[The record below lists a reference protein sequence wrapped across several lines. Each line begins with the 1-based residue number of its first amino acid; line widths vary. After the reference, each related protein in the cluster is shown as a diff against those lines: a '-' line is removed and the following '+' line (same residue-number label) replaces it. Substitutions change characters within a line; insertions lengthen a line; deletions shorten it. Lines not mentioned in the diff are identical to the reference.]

1 MNFFVGRIFFA
12 IVLVLYPVLIFCA
25 LRFGEFSPRKLALL
39 LLLLVALRIFLFA
52 QHKHPSI
59 PVKEIGFTTIL
70 LLCGILTFSLDN
82 AKFLLFY
89 LGQYCMYLSECQ
101 QKEHQLP
108 NDVHKLQLKQKYMA
122 L

>member
-89 LGQYCMYLSECQ
+89 PVLVNSGMLCLFGATLFSS
-101 QKEHQLP
+101 
-108 NDVHKLQLKQKYMA
+108 
-122 L
+122 